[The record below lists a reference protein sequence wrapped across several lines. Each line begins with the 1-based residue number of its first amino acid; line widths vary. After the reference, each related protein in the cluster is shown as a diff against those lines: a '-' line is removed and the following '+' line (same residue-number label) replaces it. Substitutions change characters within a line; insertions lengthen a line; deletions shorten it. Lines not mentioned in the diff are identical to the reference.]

1 MKLISASQKGLANFF
16 ECMCAFPFVSIP
28 FIFWVYV
35 RLVYWRTLK
44 TMYVCC
50 LLVSV
55 NLIVYKSRKIE
66 WIKCKTIIRSLVFY
80 VKSFENS
87 NVAILYGIKWIE
99 VKWRSIKLRAFLS
112 VELTPPPPLS
122 TFLFTL
128 FIYFRLFALNLFG
141 KLFMALSNDLG
152 KNHFSAFHLFVCL
165 FYVWHIQMVS
175 LKWCVWAIRRAIGR
189 NDKQSKQISNKWIMK

>member
-1 MKLISASQKGLANFF
+1 
-16 ECMCAFPFVSIP
+16 MCVCVFPFVSIP
-28 FIFWVYV
+28 FIFWEYV
-35 RLVYWRTLK
+35 WLVYWRTPK
-44 TMYVCC
+44 MMYVCC

-80 VKSFENS
+80 VNLS
-87 NVAILYGIKWIE
+87 NVAILCIWNQMD
-99 VKWRSIKLRAFLS
+99 RSQVEINKIASFFDCGTYPSTLRLFLRFHS
-112 VELTPPPPLS
+112 L
-122 TFLFTL
+122 TL
-128 FIYFRLFALNLFG
+128 FIYFRLFTLNLLR

-152 KNHFSAFHLFVCL
+152 KNHFSAFNLFVCL
-165 FYVWHIQMVS
+165 FYVWHIQMIS